1 MTTQEINSLESTFDS
16 VASEI
21 FDALRDHPDYLSIKV
36 KFDSMQTM
44 MQKAIGEKFPDSWL
58 AQHN

>member
-1 MTTQEINSLESTFDS
+1 
-16 VASEI
+16 VAIEI

-44 MQKAIGEKFPDSWL
+44 MQKAIGEKFPDSWM
-58 AQHN
+58 AQ